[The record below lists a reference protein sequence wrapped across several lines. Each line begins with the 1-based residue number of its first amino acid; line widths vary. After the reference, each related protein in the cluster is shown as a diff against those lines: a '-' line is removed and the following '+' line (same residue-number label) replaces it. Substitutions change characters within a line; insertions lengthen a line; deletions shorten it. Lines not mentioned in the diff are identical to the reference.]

1 MTNFSQFVTC
11 HIPGTPKGEIILGLL
26 KNEDINILVVD
37 DEESITEF
45 VKMGLEAEG
54 FNVYTAFDGNEAV
67 ETANKVKPHVI
78 ILDVMLPGMNGFTV
92 CSKIKASI
100 KTSIIM
106 LTARD
111 EIDDRVKGLELGAD
125 DYMVKPFSFKELLA
139 RINVRLRNTVKEFS
153 DVSRIGDFLVNDGAH
168 EISYKEKVLELS
180 PTEYNLLKYL
190 LNNNGIVLSKTSI
203 LEKVWGYDFNG
214 EENIVEVYVRYLRE
228 KLGDK
233 EHTIL
238 RTVRGVGYKVVL

>member
-1 MTNFSQFVTC
+1 MS
-11 HIPGTPKGEIILGLL
+11 IL

-45 VKMGLEAEG
+45 IKMGLEAEG
-54 FNVYTAFDGNEAV
+54 FCVYTAFDGNEAI

-78 ILDVMLPGMNGFTV
+78 ILDVMLPGMNGFKV
-92 CSKIKASI
+92 CSTIKASI

-106 LTARD
+106 LTAKD
-111 EIDDRVKGLELGAD
+111 EVDDRVKGLDLGAD

-139 RINVRLRNTVKEFS
+139 RINVRLRNTLKDFI
-153 DVSRIGDFLVNDGAH
+153 DAKQIGDFFIDDGAH
-168 EISYKEKVLELS
+168 EISYQDRVLELS

-190 LNNNGIVLSKTSI
+190 LNNNGIVLSKASI

-214 EENIVEVYVRYLRE
+214 EENIVEVYVKYLRE
-228 KLGDK
+228 KIGDK
-233 EHTIL
+233 ERNIL
-238 RTVRGVGYKVVL
+238 RTVRGVGYKVVI

>member
-1 MTNFSQFVTC
+1 MG
-11 HIPGTPKGEIILGLL
+11 IL
-26 KNEDINILVVD
+26 KNEKINILVVD

-45 VKMGLEAEG
+45 IKMGLEAEG
-54 FNVYTAFDGNEAV
+54 FNVYTAYDGNEAV
-67 ETANKVKPHVI
+67 EIANRIKPHIV

-92 CSKIKASI
+92 CSKIKSVI

-106 LTARD
+106 LTAKD
-111 EIDDRVKGLELGAD
+111 EVDDRVKGLELGAD

-139 RINVRLRNTVKEFS
+139 RINVRLRNTVEEFS
-153 DVSRIGDFLVNDGAH
+153 DVIQMGDFLVNDGAH
-168 EISYKEKVLELS
+168 EILYNGKLLELS

-190 LNNNGIVLSKTSI
+190 LSNSGIALSKSSI

-233 EHTIL
+233 EHSIVK
-238 RTVRGVGYKVVL
+238 TVRGVGYKVVL